1 MRPSAIHT
9 SENFPKMFHIFY
21 LAEYSKVSTF
31 FWDTRYKENNKKIS
45 DTFDHNFKNNHW
57 HVMSEVSF

>member
-9 SENFPKMFHIFY
+9 YTNFPKMFQIFY

-31 FWDTRYKENNKKIS
+31 FETLGICKGQNIQKI
-45 DTFDHNFKNNHW
+45 
-57 HVMSEVSF
+57 